1 MSVNYNSVFL
11 KRETD
16 DIKNFIDSFY
26 LINPY
31 NTEAEFDKFIEYRNV
46 QSNIINNLQILT
58 INEYFWRNI
67 NDILLNSINSWK
79 FDNTWVFYK
88 GCVMTFNNN
97 VLEINEK
104 TYDGKLKKEVIFLYE
119 DGLYRRKYYLSSDI
133 NIYYFTSKSVNKD
146 NNLNNLKNYGYY
158 DEGSNYKSKRIKL
171 GEYYIVERNK
181 EKINE
186 ELGNFIN
193 FFDSNQASSTGNNI
207 DFVYRLM
214 LNFIDEKKKQE
225 ISELKNYNYYLLMK
239 KRNKKYQN

>member
-58 INEYFWRNI
+58 INEYFWRNM

-79 FDNTWVFYK
+79 FHNTWVFYK

-104 TYDGKLKKEVIFLYE
+104 M
-119 DGLYRRKYYLSSDI
+119 
-133 NIYYFTSKSVNKD
+133 SKVL
-146 NNLNNLKNYGYY
+146 NL
-158 DEGSNYKSKRIKL
+158 D
-171 GEYYIVERNK
+171 
-181 EKINE
+181 
-186 ELGNFIN
+186 
-193 FFDSNQASSTGNNI
+193 
-207 DFVYRLM
+207 
-214 LNFIDEKKKQE
+214 
-225 ISELKNYNYYLLMK
+225 
-239 KRNKKYQN
+239 